1 VSERYGFAYFY
12 TDIGEE
18 TYFCPRDRPLMTE
31 SEVGVL
37 LGQPHWFLDV
47 RGFRWKVHEHAS
59 DFKGGL
65 QYKKK

>member
-1 VSERYGFAYFY
+1 
-12 TDIGEE
+12 
-18 TYFCPRDRPLMTE
+18 MTE